1 MIQDTKNLLIGARS
15 ALLEAKPSDRF
26 FLVLWLLGPFF
37 LLIERTPGDVWL
49 SFLAVSFFVRAIN
62 AKEFEFLKFF
72 WVRAIFLFWC
82 ICLISAGLSK
92 VPLYALGETISWI
105 RFPLFAMAS
114 VFWLGTDRRLVN
126 MMLLTLATAFLIMC
140 FILLAEVIVEG
151 FKTRLSWPYGDLV
164 PGNFLAKAGMPV
176 ITIASA
182 LAVSELG
189 KKQHFAMAFIVI
201 GVVFVVLTGE
211 RINSLTLILGAAVS
225 AFCLSNSRMPLLKLL
240 SVILVLVI
248 GILFFQPGF
257 YERYVINFLAQLP
270 FDSQSSY
277 YNTMAAAVFAFTQDP
292 IFGVGTASLRVL
304 CADFIILKPAIE
316 CDNHPHNYYL
326 QLLGETGIL
335 GFVSGVTF
343 IIAIGFACVNGWK
356 NWPKRS
362 TRKVAWVIPF
372 ALFWPLASTADFF
385 GQWNN
390 IFLWSA
396 IALALSISQYKIDS
410 KDDGF

>member
-1 MIQDTKNLLIGARS
+1 MIQEVKNLVIGARC
-15 ALLEAKPSDRF
+15 ALLEACPSDRF
-26 FLVLWLLGPFF
+26 FLALWLAGPFF

-49 SFLAVSFFVRAIN
+49 SFLAFSFFVRAIN
-62 AKEFEFLKFF
+62 TKGFEFLKFF

-140 FILLAEVIVEG
+140 CILLTEIIVEG

-176 ITIASA
+176 ITAASA
-182 LAVSELG
+182 LAVSQLG
-189 KKQHFAMAFIVI
+189 KKQQFALAFVVI

-211 RINSLTLILGAAVS
+211 RINSLTLIFGALVS
-225 AFCLSNSRMPLLKLL
+225 ALYLSNGRIQFLKLL
-240 SVILVLVI
+240 SLTLVLVI
-248 GILFFQPGF
+248 GIFFFQPAF
-257 YERYVINFLAQLP
+257 YERYVISFLAQLP
-270 FDSQSSY
+270 FNSQSSY
-277 YNTMAAAVFAFTQDP
+277 YNTMATAVFAFTQDP

-304 CADFIILKPAIE
+304 CADLILLEPSIE

-335 GFVSGVTF
+335 GLTSGIAF
-343 IIAIGFACVNGWK
+343 IIAITFACANGLK
-356 NWPKRS
+356 QWPES
-362 TRKVAWVIPF
+362 PTRKVAWVTPF

-396 IALALSISQYKIDS
+396 ISHHKNDLKEDRV
-410 KDDGF
+410 